1 MKDLN
6 FIDEVEI
13 IVKAGDGGNGCV
25 SFRREKFVPK
35 GGPDGGDGGDGG
47 NIIIKSTQH
56 LNTLIDYRYNKYFE
70 AENGEHGKG
79 KNRHGKNG
87 KDLVL
92 LVPIGTTIIDENNNK
107 TELDHDNQE
116 VVIAKGGKGG
126 RGNAKF
132 TTPVY
137 KAPKFAEKGQKGETK
152 KLKLEL
158 KLIADVGIIGLPNA
172 GKSTLLSII
181 SNAKPKIADYPFTT
195 LVPNLGV
202 TIFNKKSIVLI
213 DLPGIIEG
221 ASQGKGLGLLFLKH
235 FQKSKIFLHLIDIT
249 QDYKKNY
256 KIIINELKKYSK
268 SNNIN
273 LLEKPQIICLNKI
286 DIADQNQIYESIKY
300 FQKLQ
305 KKEKNIK
312 TVISISAYTRQNT
325 DHLLSEI
332 HKVLTEIET
341 QEKNTIQEQKPE
353 EIPKLK
359 PIKTIKI
366 EPTKINITTTYN
378 KHLNQNVRT
387 FELNDPEFED
397 KLNRFDIN
405 NQYAMKYLKNI
416 LSNHRAIKS
425 LILRGIKEG
434 EYVKINNNLF
444 IFIDNF
450 IQPIEL
456 DN

>member
-35 GGPDGGDGGDGG
+35 GGPDGGDGGNGG

-202 TIFNKKSIVLI
+202 TIFNKKSIILI

-256 KIIINELKKYSK
+256 KIIINELKKYSE

-286 DIADQNQIYESIKY
+286 DIADKNQIDESIKY

-312 TVISISAYTRQNT
+312 AIVSI
-325 DHLLSEI
+325 
-332 HKVLTEIET
+332 
-341 QEKNTIQEQKPE
+341 
-353 EIPKLK
+353 
-359 PIKTIKI
+359 
-366 EPTKINITTTYN
+366 
-378 KHLNQNVRT
+378 
-387 FELNDPEFED
+387 
-397 KLNRFDIN
+397 
-405 NQYAMKYLKNI
+405 
-416 LSNHRAIKS
+416 
-425 LILRGIKEG
+425 
-434 EYVKINNNLF
+434 
-444 IFIDNF
+444 
-450 IQPIEL
+450 
-456 DN
+456 